1 MRNTMKEEEQNIG
14 IVKQLYDAYKRHDIS
29 SVLDMFTD
37 HAVLHGPA
45 PLQECSHGAAFT
57 MVEGELQISSKL
69 LASHLKPT
77 NLSCGTL

>member
-1 MRNTMKEEEQNIG
+1 MKEEEENNIG

-45 PLQECSHGAAFT
+45 PAGVLPWGGIYDGR
-57 MVEGELQISSKL
+57 GELQISSKF
-69 LASHLKPT
+69 LASHLKPS

>member
-1 MRNTMKEEEQNIG
+1 MKEEEEENIG

-45 PLQECSHGAAFT
+45 PAGVLPWAAFT

-69 LASHLKPT
+69 LASHLKPS

>member
-1 MRNTMKEEEQNIG
+1 MKEEEENIG
-14 IVKQLYDAYKRHDIS
+14 IVKQMYDAYKRHDIS

-37 HAVLHGPA
+37 MQFCMDL
-45 PLQECSHGAAFT
+45 PLQECSRGAAFT

-69 LASHLKPT
+69 LASHLKPS